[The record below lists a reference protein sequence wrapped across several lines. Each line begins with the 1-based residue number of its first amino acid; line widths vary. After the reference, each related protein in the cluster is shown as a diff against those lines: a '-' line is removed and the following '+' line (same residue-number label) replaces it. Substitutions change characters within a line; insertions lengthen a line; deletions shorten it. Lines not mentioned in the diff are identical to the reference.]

1 MNEHK
6 YKSKTSDAGFT
17 LVEILVT
24 ITIMVILTALLIPNV
39 RTVTKDRNARE
50 AARLVGSIMSQASQR
65 AVNDGVAGIVL
76 FRNPNF
82 FIDVDGNG
90 LSDPYC

>member
-76 FRNPNF
+76 SGTRTTWSMPTWT
-82 FIDVDGNG
+82 GT
-90 LSDPYC
+90 